1 MDNLDLKTP
10 VQGDTNDLRSQVDQ
24 LRQLIA
30 SVLILAIVISGT
42 LGIYLLRQWQ
52 SSRKD
57 LAAIRPQA
65 AQMINEYQ
73 KVSGPMMSDF
83 VKKIT
88 DYGRTHPDFTPV
100 LTKYGLKPVGP
111 TSAPSAALG
120 LPPAAAPKK

>member
-10 VQGDTNDLRSQVDQ
+10 VQSDVKDLQAQCGQ

-30 SVLILAIVISGT
+30 SVLILVIVISGT

-65 AQMINEYQ
+65 AQMFNEYQ
-73 KVSGPMMSDF
+73 KVSGPLMGDF
-83 VKKIT
+83 VKKIG
-88 DYGRTHPDFTPV
+88 DYGRTHPDFAPI
-100 LTKYGLKPVGP
+100 LTKYGIRPAGP
-111 TSAPSAALG
+111 TNPPPTAPSA
-120 LPPAAAPKK
+120 PPAAAPKK